1 MLGPFPSKEVMQRP
15 KSTATGDDLNLSVL
29 QRAHR
34 GKISTFPKVFFSQF
48 CLCFP
53 NRREEEEKQPENRN
67 FLPGDF
73 KYPNSSICKATRI
86 SEKPLLLDDVPEND
100 ILIKKSRK
108 QKHIVNLADFRNK
121 YPQEQ
126 LFFLENRERKLV
138 MLAKISE
145 IDCQDEKPR
154 LSSKVTQSVITFK
167 NGSDEDLS
175 NNAKY
180 IKISPVAKSLAY
192 LFKRAKAGVILL
204 ITGKEPE
211 SFALKS
217 LKKNEQFLFVLHKG
231 ERAIR
236 KDLRGFAAEFIS
248 SNVDCYRRTFRRE
261 FDLVI
266 LDLTN
271 ISIFNEFFN
280 SSEKN
285 REKIQNEAILAL
297 ENQIQES
304 LSYSENM
311 VMILPGMEDLGW
323 LLELFNDKK
332 EIFSIEIEIFSGF
345 SKNLELVLVYFGKF
359 NKISRQDTLDYM
371 GVFLNRDC
379 SFHKNKENIIHF
391 LGHLTGKLGFKRVFR
406 YMISAEEMKC
416 CKNATLFQRFLD
428 LIREKD
434 KISVE
439 EQQEYLS
446 HDKKH
451 EQSSSFFE
459 NCSAFSFQK
468 KRRRSDT
475 SQYYSKEKTPEFEAS
490 LLTHKEII
498 KNRHLNKESK
508 NSNISNFTEKDFW
521 SFSEDWLENPALGS
535 STDSNGILREGS
547 KIKSEPKKKGQ
558 VREKSV

>member
-359 NKISRQDTLDYM
+359 NKISRQDTLD
-371 GVFLNRDC
+371 FC
-379 SFHKNKENIIHF
+379 
-391 LGHLTGKLGFKRVFR
+391 
-406 YMISAEEMKC
+406 
-416 CKNATLFQRFLD
+416 
-428 LIREKD
+428 
-434 KISVE
+434 
-439 EQQEYLS
+439 
-446 HDKKH
+446 
-451 EQSSSFFE
+451 
-459 NCSAFSFQK
+459 
-468 KRRRSDT
+468 
-475 SQYYSKEKTPEFEAS
+475 
-490 LLTHKEII
+490 
-498 KNRHLNKESK
+498 
-508 NSNISNFTEKDFW
+508 
-521 SFSEDWLENPALGS
+521 
-535 STDSNGILREGS
+535 
-547 KIKSEPKKKGQ
+547 
-558 VREKSV
+558 